1 MSLLPRGARH
11 SARLHLEG
19 SCLLVTDGKLV
30 TAGLAGTLAV
40 VVTGKLILAEEFYHE
55 TVRQELLAFG
65 TLQSMPEFNLHQDNA
80 SN

>member
-30 TAGLAGTLAV
+30 PAGLAGTLAV
-40 VVTGKLILAEEFYHE
+40 VVTGKLTLAEEFYHE
-55 TVRQELLAFG
+55 TVRQELAFS